1 MMYYDYSRV
10 ISYGAFLNILIGE
23 RGVGK
28 TFGATDFVTSRFLKK
43 DEQFGYIRRYKSDL
57 KKSVPKF
64 FDALIKENK
73 YPDTDFKVK
82 GDTFFINDK
91 NAGQAFPL
99 SVAQDFKSSNFPNM
113 TTLIFDEFNIEEG
126 QKKVY
131 LRDEVEIFLNLIE
144 TIGRMRDNLRIFMLG
159 NATNLYTNPY
169 FLYFDLSLPYGNDI
183 KLFKDNLIL
192 VQYMKN
198 DEYRKA
204 KRQTKLGKITG
215 GTSFADYAIDNLP
228 PTQNKNF
235 VEKKSGTAKFSFA
248 FSYKGDIFGVWFD
261 YKLGKIYVSYDYDK
275 NTPYLFACTLQDH
288 KPNTMLISSLSNYY
302 CWKEFSKNFK
312 LGNVYYENAKIKYI
326 VLELFKLINIIHV

>member
-1 MMYYDYSRV
+1 MYYDYSRV
-10 ISYGAFLNILIGE
+10 LSYGAFLNILIGE

-28 TFGATDFVTSRFLKK
+28 TFGATKYVTNRFIKK
-43 DEQFGYIRRYKSDL
+43 HEQFAYIRRYKSDL

-64 FDALIKENK
+64 FDALIKNNEFPN
-73 YPDTDFKVK
+73 TTLSTK
-82 GDTFFINDK
+82 GNTFYVN
-91 NAGQAFPL
+91 NETAGYAFPL
-99 SVAQDFKSSNFPNM
+99 SVAQDFKSSNFPNI

-126 QKKVY
+126 QKKMY

-144 TIGRMRDNLRIFMLG
+144 TIGRMRDDLKIFMLG

-183 KLFKDNLIL
+183 KLFKDGLIL
-192 VQYMKN
+192 LQYMKN
-198 DEYRKA
+198 EEYREA
-204 KRQTKLGKITG
+204 KRKTKLGRITA

-248 FSYKGDIFGVWFD
+248 FSYKNNIFGVWFD
-261 YKLGKIYVSYDYDK
+261 YKIGKIFVSNDYDK
-275 NTPYLFACTLQDH
+275 NTPYLFACTLADH
-288 KPNTMLISSLSNYY
+288 TPNTMLLSSLNNYF
-302 CWKEFSKNFK
+302 CWKQFAKNFK

-326 VLELFKLINIIHV
+326 VLELFKVLNAIHI